1 MKSVRYLIF
10 LRYNYMANKIFATV
24 EGRVLESNID
34 TIKTET
40 GEKSSR
46 VLSVHQKGN
55 RQMIQIKVPLTND
68 IDFEIDEVYTFNVII
83 SDWAMN
89 GRSGLSCI
97 LLDIK

>member
-1 MKSVRYLIF
+1 
-10 LRYNYMANKIFATV
+10 MANKIFATV
-24 EGRVLESNID
+24 SGRVLESNID
-34 TIKTET
+34 TIKTDS

-55 RQMIQIKVPLTND
+55 RQMIQIKIPFTNST
-68 IDFEIDEVYTFNVII
+68 DFETDELYDFDVVI

-97 LLDIK
+97 LVDKK

>member
-1 MKSVRYLIF
+1 MRSIRYLIF
-10 LRYNYMANKIFATV
+10 LKYNYMANRIFATV

-46 VLSVHQKGN
+46 VLSVHQKGS

-68 IDFEIDEVYTFNVII
+68 TDFEIDEVYTFNVLI

-89 GRSGLSCI
+89 GRSGLSCV
-97 LLDIK
+97 LLDNK